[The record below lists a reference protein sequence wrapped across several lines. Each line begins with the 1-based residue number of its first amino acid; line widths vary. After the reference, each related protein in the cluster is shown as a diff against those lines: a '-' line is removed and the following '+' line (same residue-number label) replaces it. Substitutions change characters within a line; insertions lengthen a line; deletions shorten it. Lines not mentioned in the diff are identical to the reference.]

1 MNLNKRI
8 LVTGAEGYIGKKLIK
23 KFIDNLEN
31 IETVV
36 GIDIKNSDDYEKD
49 NFHFVQCD
57 ILSDIPEKLI
67 EQYQINTIVHLA
79 SIVRAPKG
87 MTRELMYNID
97 VIGTKKLYKSA
108 LKNKVDQFIIT
119 TSGASYGYYK
129 DNPEWLK
136 ETDELRGNDEFAY
149 SRHKRL
155 IEEMLED
162 YRHNNEIPKQLI
174 LRPGTILGKG
184 VSNQIT
190 DLFEKSVVTGIKN
203 AKTPFVFI
211 WDEDVVN
218 IIYKGIS
225 DGKSGIYNLAGD
237 GYLTLPEIAKILK
250 KPFLGIPVNLMK
262 GLLSF
267 MKKLNLTQYGPEQ
280 VRFLLY
286 RPVLANIKLKTEFKY
301 TPTFT
306 TRQVFE
312 YYIKNSLTGKDRKGS
327 NH

>member
-1 MNLNKRI
+1 MKDKKRI
-8 LVTGAEGYIGKKLIK
+8 LVTGAEGYIGKKVIK
-23 KFIDNLEN
+23 KFMDFPEQ

-36 GIDIKNSDDYEKD
+36 GIDIKNSSDYAKE

-57 ILSDIPEKLI
+57 ILSDIPEELI
-67 EQYQINTIVHLA
+67 KKYKINTIVHLA
-79 SIVRAPKG
+79 SIVRPPKG
-87 MTRELMYNID
+87 MSTEEMYKID
-97 VIGTKKLYKSA
+97 VLGTEKLYKSA
-108 LKNKVDQFIIT
+108 VNNKVDQFVIT

-136 ETDELRGNDEFAY
+136 ETDALRGNDEFAY

-155 IEEMLED
+155 IEEMLGNFREKHEVP
-162 YRHNNEIPKQLI
+162 RQLI

-190 DLFEKSVVTGIKN
+190 DIFEKSFVAGIKN
-203 AKTPFVFI
+203 ASTPFVFI

-218 IIYKGIS
+218 IIYKGIFEE
-225 DGKSGIYNLAGD
+225 KSGIYNLAGD
-237 GYLTLPEIAKILK
+237 GYITLPEIARILK
-250 KPFLGIPVNLMK
+250 KPFLGIPEGFLKKVLA
-262 GLLSF
+262 F

-286 RPVLANIKLKTEFKY
+286 RPVLSNGKLKSEFKY
-301 TPTFT
+301 NPTYT

-312 YYIKNSLTGKDRKGS
+312 YYLKNNLLSGKNKND
-327 NH
+327 